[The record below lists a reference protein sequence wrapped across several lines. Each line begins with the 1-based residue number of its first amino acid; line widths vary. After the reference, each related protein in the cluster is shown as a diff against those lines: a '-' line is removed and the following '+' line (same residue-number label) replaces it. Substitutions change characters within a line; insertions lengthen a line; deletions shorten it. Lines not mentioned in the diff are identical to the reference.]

1 MTEDGRRKTED
12 GRSSASPRLIDT
24 SPPQSPSSVLRP
36 PSSVFREPESL
47 GKLFW
52 RRFGG
57 NALAVS
63 GLIVMIAVILAALFG
78 PYLVTADPNKI
89 DYTAIN
95 SLPSAKH
102 PFGTDNLGRDTLARL
117 IHGFRVS
124 LLVAFYVELLDVL
137 LGVPLGL
144 AAGYLGGKVDFT
156 VTRVADVLFAFP
168 GLLLAILVA
177 AIFGAAASDRFGGI
191 GRLALVAGALSLVS
205 WPLMT
210 RLVRSQTLAIREQD
224 YVMAAESLGADRRRI
239 LWRHVAPQ
247 LLGLVVTTVTLNVSG
262 VIINEAVLSLL
273 GLGIQPPDSSIGK
286 MISDAIP
293 YLESNTLQVAIPSAL
308 LMIIVLAVS
317 FVGDGLRDG
326 FAVEA

>member
-1 MTEDGRRKTED
+1 MTERQTLVVEAVAPVPPEALPGALTTK
-12 GRSSASPRLIDT
+12 A
-24 SPPQSPSSVLRP
+24 PQS
-36 PSSVFREPESL
+36 L
-47 GKLFW
+47 GTLFW

-57 NALAVS
+57 NALAVI
-63 GLIVMIAVILAALFG
+63 GLIVMIGVILTAIFG
-78 PYLVTADPNKI
+78 PLLVADPNRI

-95 SLPSAKH
+95 SLPTDKH
-102 PFGTDNLGRDTLARL
+102 PLGTDNLGRDTLARL
-117 IHGFRVS
+117 IYGLRVS
-124 LLVAFYVELLDVL
+124 LLVAAFVELLDVV

-144 AAGYLGGKVDFT
+144 AAGYLGGKVDF
-156 VTRVADVLFAFP
+156 VITRVADVLFAFP

-177 AIFGAAASDRFGGI
+177 AIFGPAVTDQFGGM

-224 YVMAAESLGADRRRI
+224 YVMAAESLGADRVRI
-239 LWRHVAPQ
+239 LFRHVAPQ
-247 LLGLVVTTVTLNVSG
+247 LIGLVVTTATLNVSG

-286 MISDAIP
+286 MISDAMP

-308 LMIIVLAVS
+308 LMTIVLAVS
-317 FVGDGLRDG
+317 FLGDGLRDA
-326 FAVEA
+326 FAVES